1 MQRISAQING
11 SLTSHGALRA
21 DHNCDQHKVNDAGA
35 YVRFMILSSDRCAL
49 RSEEPETCSGCL
61 KSVINTNA
69 SQFLEKN
76 EDHNYQAR
84 QNW

>member
-1 MQRISAQING
+1 MDPSQAMAPCVPIIIV
-11 SLTSHGALRA
+11 TS
-21 DHNCDQHKVNDAGA
+21 
-35 YVRFMILSSDRCAL
+35 I
-49 RSEEPETCSGCL
+49 RSMMLAVMTVYDFVIRPMRGEKPETCSGCL
-61 KSVINTNA
+61 KSVTNTNA